1 VSLFPHVSTL
11 VSGSVSYTHKIK
23 HLLDSMM
30 KGHYFVSIFLEFHQ
44 CIQCP
49 LYLSYFLVISR
60 DLIRA
65 VRACKTA
72 AEERE
77 VIAKE
82 CASIRTAIKDE
93 ENPYRHRNVAKLLF
107 VHMLGYPTHFGQM
120 ECLKLIASH
129 KFPEKR
135 IGYLGLMLLL
145 DEETEVLMLVTNS
158 LKNDLNHANQFIVGQ
173 ALCALGDIGSPDM
186 CRDLASEVEKLLSS
200 NNQYIR
206 KKACLALLRIVRK
219 CPDFLEH
226 YLERIPT
233 LLSDR
238 SHGVLVGTLALM
250 IEISEASPA
259 VVVHMRRH
267 TQQLVRM
274 LKNLVLSGYAPEH
287 DVSGLT
293 DPFLQ
298 ALPALMPSPRRMP
311 SLAAARARIRAGYR
325 RLRPLG
331 IWGSCRRH
339 LRRLSP
345 PPPPLSSPA
354 AVLSCRC
361 PLLPAPVLSGG
372 SARPPA
378 PPVSQPGLAGRSYPR
393 LGCAG
398 AGAGA
403 GAGLSGRGEDG
414 EAVVPVGGSPL
425 SPYRRAE

>member
-1 VSLFPHVSTL
+1 
-11 VSGSVSYTHKIK
+11 
-23 HLLDSMM
+23 
-30 KGHYFVSIFLEFHQ
+30 
-44 CIQCP
+44 
-49 LYLSYFLVISR
+49 
-60 DLIRA
+60 
-65 VRACKTA
+65 
-72 AEERE
+72 

-173 ALCALGDIGSPDM
+173 GLCALGDIGSPDM

-226 YLERIPT
+226 YLDRIPS

-238 SHGVLVGTLALM
+238 SHGVLVGTLAFM
-250 IEISEASPA
+250 IEISEASPS
-259 VVVHMRRH
+259 VVAHLRRH

-298 ALPALMPSPRRMP
+298 ASLPSYFPIEADRSRSWHFLGKSY
-311 SLAAARARIRAGYR
+311 ARACDVA
-325 RLRPLG
+325 
-331 IWGSCRRH
+331 
-339 LRRLSP
+339 
-345 PPPPLSSPA
+345 
-354 AVLSCRC
+354 
-361 PLLPAPVLSGG
+361 
-372 SARPPA
+372 
-378 PPVSQPGLAGRSYPR
+378 
-393 LGCAG
+393 
-398 AGAGA
+398 
-403 GAGLSGRGEDG
+403 
-414 EAVVPVGGSPL
+414 SPL
-425 SPYRRAE
+425 RD